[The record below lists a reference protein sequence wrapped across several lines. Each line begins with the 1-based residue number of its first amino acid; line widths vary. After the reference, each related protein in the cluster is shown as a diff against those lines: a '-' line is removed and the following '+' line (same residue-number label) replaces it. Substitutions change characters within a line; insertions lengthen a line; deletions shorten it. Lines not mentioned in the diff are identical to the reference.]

1 MDFVQS
7 CRSVLVFVKISCR
20 EAHEGNFVFTNIP
33 AFICVCLQIMSGHG
47 QSARVLIEMALT
59 NCREL
64 NPIKCIESKSR
75 QEGPAADSPHTHTH
89 AEGFAADSFHT
100 HTHMQEHMAADS
112 PHTYQAFFSS
122 ITGGVW
128 ILLRSLCCLNVN

>member
-20 EAHEGNFVFTNIP
+20 EAHEGNFFFTNIP

-47 QSARVLIEMALT
+47 QSAHVLIEMALT
-59 NCREL
+59 NCKEL

-100 HTHMQEHMAADS
+100 HTCRSTWLQTALTHTKPSFLQSLEGCGFFLEACAA
-112 PHTYQAFFSS
+112 
-122 ITGGVW
+122 
-128 ILLRSLCCLNVN
+128 

>member
-47 QSARVLIEMALT
+47 QSAHVLIEMALI

-64 NPIKCIESKSR
+64 NPINRIESKSR
-75 QEGPAADSPHTHTH
+75 QEGPAADSPHTQTCRT
-89 AEGFAADSFHT
+89 ALLQIAFT

>member
-64 NPIKCIESKSR
+64 NPINRIESKSR
-75 QEGPAADSPHTHTH
+75 QEGPAADSPHTQTCRTALLQIAFTHTH
-89 AEGFAADSFHT
+89 AGAHGCRQPSHIPSLLFFNHWRGVDS
-100 HTHMQEHMAADS
+100 S
-112 PHTYQAFFSS
+112 
-122 ITGGVW
+122 
-128 ILLRSLCCLNVN
+128 